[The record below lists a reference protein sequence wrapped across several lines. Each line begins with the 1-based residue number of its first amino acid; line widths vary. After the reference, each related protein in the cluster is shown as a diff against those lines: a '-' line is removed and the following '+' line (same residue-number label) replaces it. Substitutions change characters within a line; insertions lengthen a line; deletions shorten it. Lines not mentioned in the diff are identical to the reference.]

1 MGCRFWHA
9 DAVIL
14 DGARER
20 ATEWI
25 GVRNPSALLYG
36 AIITGTVMT
45 ATASD
50 DAGVARILGAV
61 LFVLGIYWLAEVY
74 VRVFTHQLS
83 KGQAGIWQRIGSS
96 AKNELA
102 VLLGGVPALA
112 TMLILVLVGFDV
124 STAVTVALW
133 VTVAFLGAIAYL
145 ASRNVGTPP
154 RTAFIESLFGASL
167 GVLMIIAKGFLH

>member
-1 MGCRFWHA
+1 MA
-9 DAVIL
+9 L

-36 AIITGTVMT
+36 AIITGTVMS
-45 ATASD
+45 ATASH

-61 LFVLGIYWLAEVY
+61 LVVLGIYWLAEVY

-83 KGQAGIWQRIGSS
+83 KGAAGLWQRIGSS
-96 AKNELA
+96 ARNELA
-102 VLLGGVPALA
+102 VLLGGVPAVVTFLV
-112 TMLILVLVGFDV
+112 MILVGLSVD
-124 STAVTVALW
+124 TAVNVALW

-145 ASRNVGTPP
+145 AARHVGTPP
-154 RTAFIESLFGASL
+154 RTAFLESLFGASL
-167 GVLMIIAKGFLH
+167 GVLMIIAKGLLH